1 MIDWTEEGIVLAA
14 RRHGEA
20 DVLLSALTAGHGRH
34 MGLVRGGTGRR
45 LRGALEPGN
54 RLRLTWKSRL
64 DAQLGAFT
72 IEPVDEVV
80 GRLID
85 DADRLTA
92 LGAMAAV
99 LDRVL
104 PDRQA
109 VPGLFERAQALILAL
124 EHAPVAVWGALF
136 VMHERDLLAEMGFG
150 LDLARCAVTGGT
162 DDLAHVSPR
171 TGRAVSRG
179 AGQPYADRLL
189 PLPSFLNDAT
199 FLQDFGPAIDRRSMA
214 GSPAG
219 PPLAEIV
226 DGMRLTLYFLDRHGF
241 AGAGRPPPPL
251 RVTLA
256 ERLARRVAG
265 ARPSP
270 ADAGNT
276 PTTR

>member
-1 MIDWTEEGIVLAA
+1 MIDWTEEGVVLAA

-34 MGLVRGGTGRR
+34 MGLVRGGAGRR

-54 RLRLTWKSRL
+54 RLRMTWKSRL

-104 PDRQA
+104 PDRQT
-109 VPGLFERAQALILAL
+109 VPGLFERTQALILAL
-124 EHAPVAVWGALF
+124 EHAPLAVWGALF

-150 LDLARCAVTGGT
+150 LDLARCAVTG
-162 DDLAHVSPR
+162 ARMIWPMCR
-171 TGRAVSRG
+171 R
-179 AGQPYADRLL
+179 
-189 PLPSFLNDAT
+189 
-199 FLQDFGPAIDRRSMA
+199 GPAVRCRGGRSTLCR
-214 GSPAG
+214 PAVAAAIL
-219 PPLAEIV
+219 PE
-226 DGMRLTLYFLDRHGF
+226 RHDLS
-241 AGAGRPPPPL
+241 A
-251 RVTLA
+251 
-256 ERLARRVAG
+256 
-265 ARPSP
+265 
-270 ADAGNT
+270 
-276 PTTR
+276 